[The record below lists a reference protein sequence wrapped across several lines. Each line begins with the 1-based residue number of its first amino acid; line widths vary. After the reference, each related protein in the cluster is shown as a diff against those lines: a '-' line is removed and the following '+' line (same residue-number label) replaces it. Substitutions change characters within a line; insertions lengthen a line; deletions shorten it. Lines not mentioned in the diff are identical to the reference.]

1 MASATSP
8 TPTPSKDKVN
18 KALAFVQMC
27 TEEQVSVVQQII
39 DGDIVIIENTRLR
52 SMEKNEKKILHF
64 REVMKKYKP
73 KEPAADN
80 GKDLFKIS
88 FKTKLKEKT
97 KEEAKALA
105 NKAWQKMNGD
115 EKETWYE
122 RAGNDIKTFMDQLE
136 VWWEILGEQEGWLQQ
151 AYYR

>member
-1 MASATSP
+1 MATGRES
-8 TPTPSKDKVN
+8 
-18 KALAFVQMC
+18 
-27 TEEQVSVVQQII
+27 
-39 DGDIVIIENTRLR
+39 RLTLDCGGGH
-52 SMEKNEKKILHF
+52 KT
-64 REVMKKYKP
+64 